1 MAFIAGIVILMTK
14 GDERAMKFV
23 NAVGTKLRFVKPGTL
38 PKFFGQLVAR
48 FKQLSTDRR
57 QLAKAVFFASGNWLL
72 DAASL
77 FVFLGAFGR
86 WVNPVALLVAY
97 GVANIAAA
105 IPFTPGGLGVLE
117 LTLIGILVGFG
128 PPRAIVI
135 LGVVAWRLVNFWL
148 PIPVG
153 GISYLSLRVHP
164 PAGNPAGLAERRA
177 LWRARWR
184 WVIDLFEKDT
194 PSPVPARSPSIIDKV
209 VHSDAPVAPGTPL
222 APDAPDAPLVFDIPP
237 VPRAPVAPDVP
248 LVPDTPP
255 HPPSSP

>member
-1 MAFIAGIVILMTK
+1 
-14 GDERAMKFV
+14 
-23 NAVGTKLRFVKPGTL
+23 
-38 PKFFGQLVAR
+38 
-48 FKQLSTDRR
+48 
-57 QLAKAVFFASGNWLL
+57 
-72 DAASL
+72 
-77 FVFLGAFGR
+77 
-86 WVNPVALLVAY
+86 
-97 GVANIAAA
+97 
-105 IPFTPGGLGVLE
+105 VLE

-177 LWRARWR
+177 LWRTRWH
-184 WVIDLFEKDT
+184 WFIDLFEKET
-194 PSPVPARSPSIIDKV
+194 PSPVTARSPSIIDKV

-222 APDAPDAPLVFDIPP
+222 VPDAALAPEAPLV
-237 VPRAPVAPDVP
+237 PDTP
-248 LVPDTPP
+248 LVPDAALAPEAPLAPGTPLVPDAALAPEAPLAPDTPP